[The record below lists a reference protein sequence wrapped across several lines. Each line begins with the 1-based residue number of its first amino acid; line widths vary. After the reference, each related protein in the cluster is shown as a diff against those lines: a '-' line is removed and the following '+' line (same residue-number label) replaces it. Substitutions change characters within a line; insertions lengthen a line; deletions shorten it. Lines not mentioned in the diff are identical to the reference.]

1 MPSHARPKPS
11 RVPRGLLRAG
21 LVISAAGVALTGGA
35 AAAGAAAP
43 APGGTAGGTTPRQ
56 PVSDDGVVGHAL
68 VHAMTD
74 STGRGLGPVKNL
86 KLDPMANTGVDPLAN
101 GVGTRVADF
110 KPVSTTQV
118 TDPVT
123 KGGALGDLPVTG
135 TAMRLLP
142 G

>member
-21 LVISAAGVALTGGA
+21 LVISAAGAALSGGA
-35 AAAGAAAP
+35 AAASAAAP
-43 APGGTAGGTTPRQ
+43 VPAGTAPQ
-56 PVSDDGVVGHAL
+56 KHAASEEGVVGQSIAR
-68 VHAMTD
+68 AMTG
-74 STGRGLGPVKNL
+74 STGRSLAPVKNL
-86 KLDPMANTGVDPLAN
+86 KLDPMAHTGVDPLDN
-101 GVGTRVADF
+101 GVGTQIGDF
-110 KPVSTTQV
+110 KPVSTKQA

-123 KGGALGDLPVTG
+123 KGGTLRTLPVTG

>member
-1 MPSHARPKPS
+1 MPSHARPNPS

-43 APGGTAGGTTPRQ
+43 ATGGTAPRH
-56 PVSDDGVVGHAL
+56 PVADEGAVGHAL
-68 VHAMTD
+68 AHAMTG
-74 STGRGLGPVKNL
+74 STGRGLGPVKDL
-86 KLDPMANTGVDPLAN
+86 KLDPMSHTGVDPLAN
-101 GVGTRVADF
+101 AVGTQVADF
-110 KPVSTTQV
+110 KPMSTAQL

-123 KGGALGDLPVTG
+123 RGGSLRDLPGTG

>member
-21 LVISAAGVALTGGA
+21 LVVSAAGVALTGGA
-35 AAAGAAAP
+35 AVAGAAAP
-43 APGGTAGGTTPRQ
+43 AAGDTAPHRPSG
-56 PVSDDGVVGHAL
+56 DGLVGQAL
-68 VHAMTD
+68 TRSVTG
-74 STGRGLGPVKNL
+74 STGRGLGPVKDL

-101 GVGTRVADF
+101 GLGTQIADF

-123 KGGALGDLPVTG
+123 KGGSLRDLPVTG

>member
-43 APGGTAGGTTPRQ
+43 APGGTAGGTPPRQ
-56 PVSDDGVVGHAL
+56 PVADDGVVGHAL
-68 VHAMTD
+68 AHAMTD
-74 STGRGLGPVKNL
+74 STGRGLGPVKDL

-101 GVGTRVADF
+101 GIGTQVADF

-123 KGGALGDLPVTG
+123 KGGALRDLPVTG
-135 TAMRLLP
+135 TAMRVLP

>member
-21 LVISAAGVALTGGA
+21 LVVSAAGVALTGGA
-35 AAAGAAAP
+35 AVAGAAAP
-43 APGGTAGGTTPRQ
+43 AAGDTAPQRTA
-56 PVSDDGVVGHAL
+56 DDGLVGQAL
-68 VHAMTD
+68 TRSVTG
-74 STGRGLGPVKNL
+74 STGRGLGPVKDL

-101 GVGTRVADF
+101 GLGTQVADF
-110 KPVSTTQV
+110 KPVSTTQL

-123 KGGALGDLPVTG
+123 KGGSLRDLPVTG

>member
-21 LVISAAGVALTGGA
+21 LVVSAAGVALTGGA
-35 AAAGAAAP
+35 AVAGAAAP
-43 APGGTAGGTTPRQ
+43 AAGDTAPQRT
-56 PVSDDGVVGHAL
+56 SDEGLVGQAL
-68 VHAMTD
+68 TRSVTG
-74 STGRGLGPVKNL
+74 STGRGLGPVKDL

-101 GVGTRVADF
+101 GLGTQVADF

-123 KGGALGDLPVTG
+123 KGGSLRDLPVTG

>member
-1 MPSHARPKPS
+1 MAHMPSHARPKTS

-21 LVISAAGVALTGGA
+21 LVVSAAGVALTGGA
-35 AAAGAAAP
+35 AVAGAAAP
-43 APGGTAGGTTPRQ
+43 AAGDTAPQRT
-56 PVSDDGVVGHAL
+56 SDEGLVGQAL
-68 VHAMTD
+68 TRSVTG
-74 STGRGLGPVKNL
+74 STGRGLGPVKDL

-101 GVGTRVADF
+101 GLGTQVADF

-123 KGGALGDLPVTG
+123 KGGSLRDLPVTG

>member
-1 MPSHARPKPS
+1 M
-11 RVPRGLLRAG
+11 GQ
-21 LVISAAGVALTGGA
+21 ALTRSVTG
-35 AAAGAAAP
+35 
-43 APGGTAGGTTPRQ
+43 
-56 PVSDDGVVGHAL
+56 
-68 VHAMTD
+68 
-74 STGRGLGPVKNL
+74 STGRGLGPVKDL

-101 GVGTRVADF
+101 GLGTQVADF

-123 KGGALGDLPVTG
+123 KGGSLRDLPVTG